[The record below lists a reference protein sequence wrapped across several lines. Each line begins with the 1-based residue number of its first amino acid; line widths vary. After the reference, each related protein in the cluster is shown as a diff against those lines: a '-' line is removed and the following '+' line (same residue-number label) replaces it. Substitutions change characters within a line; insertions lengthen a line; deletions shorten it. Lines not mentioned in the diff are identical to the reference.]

1 LVKAVFK
8 DLIFALFHLSFFPI
22 FFYKGSERRR
32 REQKSIFGPASD
44 TLFFLFDIE
53 FRDILLM
60 FFVWIFLFFDF
71 FLFIYSF
78 FLKKFFAA
86 MRPAIQEI
94 YKKPLPDPSF
104 ENHGQDGSIF
114 LKKKLHL

>member
-1 LVKAVFK
+1 
-8 DLIFALFHLSFFPI
+8 
-22 FFYKGSERRR
+22 
-32 REQKSIFGPASD
+32 
-44 TLFFLFDIE
+44 
-53 FRDILLM
+53 M

-104 ENHGQDGSIF
+104 ENHGQDGSILEKAPLVKYMF
-114 LKKKLHL
+114 FAACCI